1 MKKENNK
8 DNNKKDN
15 VFEEIVKIDKDEFEK
30 AIDKAFDKK
39 KSEIKMDGFRKGK
52 VPKDIYFKKVG
63 KESLYMD
70 ALDILLPDAYDKVM
84 ANYKPI
90 IDPSVEI
97 NSIGE
102 DGVEFKFTITTMPSV
117 EIKKYKG
124 FNLKKP
130 VVEVTDEEVEH
141 EMGHLVERFT
151 ELVIKEDGEVELG
164 DVAVID
170 FEGFK
175 DGEPFEGGKGE
186 NYSLEIGSGTFIPGF
201 EDQVIKM
208 KKGEEKDINVT
219 FPEDYH
225 QEDLKGKPVTFKVKV
240 HEIKTK
246 QARDFDEEF
255 FEDLGLEGIDSEEKL
270 REEIK
275 ENIKVSKEREAEN
288 NFVEEVLA
296 KVAENTTVDIP
307 EELVEDEINHMMKN
321 FEEQVKMQG
330 MSLEVLYE
338 MTKSNEEK
346 LREQMKE
353 EANKHVL
360 YRIILEKVKELEKIN
375 VSDKEVSEE
384 LEKLAKQ
391 YNVTTDEFL
400 EMYGEK
406 EMLKY
411 ELEVKKVLELL
422 VKENEKK

>member
-97 NSIGE
+97 NSVGE

-186 NYSLEIGSGTFIPGF
+186 NYSLEIGSGNFIPGF

-270 REEIK
+270 KEEIK

-321 FEEQVKMQG
+321 FEEQVRMQG

-375 VSDKEVSEE
+375 VSDKEVTEE